1 MPYFVVFDEI
11 VCMLFFLQLLPVA
24 VLKGKKKI
32 YVIRNLSV
40 YLSLQGQ

>member
-1 MPYFVVFDEI
+1 MSYFVVFDEI
-11 VCMLFFLQLLPVA
+11 VCMLHFLQLLPVA
-24 VLKGKKKI
+24 VLKGKKI